1 MSRVTIKGYFETG
14 FTGDNYPLNLTVL
27 TNSAKAVVDFTVAMG
42 TQGYVELIQ
51 VDGLTELDLLATAL
65 GVGGTGRPYAG
76 TLSDMDY
83 LIIDDITAGSSVGF
97 VAYRVLGYRMIDN
110 ATAKVFIEKDPWLTL
125 MQNTGPGTSNTA
137 SIEVLDGI
145 TERVTYHPSQSATL
159 ADIPV
164 EEDPLLVPAH
174 PLTLAFAGNVRPD
187 LGTGESDGYYTIL
200 ESALNLGLMGKN
212 YLDGNT
218 GVAYLYETTT
228 GEQVSVPMP
237 EYITKNDETT
247 ARIIREDDYTLP
259 TKTPGTAY
267 WSLSNNNVKKG
278 LEVANSL
285 GLTDAI
291 VSSFQLPF
299 RYGTAVTSSDGLGRV
314 EYISGFWKDLGFE
327 SSFTPTTDF
336 SFDYDNG
343 GNYHNK
349 RIMLGSMNKYVL
361 KATSSGESIEFN
373 PEELLGNNAS
383 YPTPIVLTD
392 PRSDGKV
399 YFRWKR
405 VKRIN
410 GLTAT
415 LAEFMMY
422 AIKGLPWQNA
432 PQVYTQ
438 KSGSAIDNLN
448 YQVDKD
454 ISNAMFD
461 VSQSNAFK
469 NFKNVAMGGLNSA
482 INGGR
487 PATNW
492 NGHGSFTKDPS
503 FYAFNQEILQ
513 NASQNINRD
522 KDFAISQKIVSPRVT
537 FPINQTMRDYMGET
551 VIPYR
556 VKPVHEDLVRMDKLL
571 TMYGIRWTRALQA
584 SDFTQGTN
592 FAYVKAH
599 NVKIRYDG
607 SGTSVL
613 KIYQASSRLS
623 DQVSALLDGGVRIWK
638 VKPDYSY
645 YSQAN

>member
-27 TNSAKAVVDFTVAMG
+27 TSSSKAVVDFTVAMG

-51 VDGLTELDLLATAL
+51 VDGLTELDLLVTAL
-65 GVGGTGRPYAG
+65 GSGGTGQPYAG

-83 LIIDDITAGSSVGF
+83 LILDDITAGSSVGF
-97 VAYRVLGYRMIDN
+97 IAYRVLGYRMIDN
-110 ATAKVFIEKDPWLTL
+110 ATAKVFLEKDPWLTL
-125 MQNTGPGTSNTA
+125 MQNTGPGTMTNA

-145 TERVTYHPSQSATL
+145 TERVTYHPSQTATL

-164 EEDPLLVPAH
+164 EEDPLLVPSH
-174 PLTLAFAGNVRPD
+174 PLTLAFAGNVKPD
-187 LGTGESDGYYTIL
+187 IGTGEYDHTVI
-200 ESALNLGLMGKN
+200 ESALNLGKMGKD

-237 EYITKNDETT
+237 EYISGSQETVST
-247 ARIIREDDYTLP
+247 ITGVGSTR
-259 TKTPGTAY
+259 TPGTAY
-267 WSLSNNNVKKG
+267 WDLGNVNVKKG
-278 LEVANSL
+278 LEIANSL

-291 VSSFQLPF
+291 VSSYILPAG
-299 RYGTAVTSSDGLGRV
+299 YGTITTSSDGLGRV
-314 EYISGFWKDLGFE
+314 ETITGKRISLG
-327 SSFTPTTDF
+327 SAD
-336 SFDYDNG
+336 SFDPSAGFYFGYN
-343 GNYHNK
+343 NTVKNK
-349 RIMLGSMNKYVL
+349 RVLLGSMNKYILQV
-361 KATSSGESIEFN
+361 SSTGENIEFN
-373 PEELLGNNAS
+373 PEELLYGSNPES
-383 YPTPIVLTD
+383 SCPYPAMLTD
-392 PRSDGKV
+392 PRSEGKA
-399 YFRWKR
+399 YFRWGITKH
-405 VKRIN
+405 IN
-410 GLTAT
+410 GLTGDVAD
-415 LAEFMMY
+415 FMVY
-422 AIKGLPWQNA
+422 SIKGLGWQNA

-461 VSQSNAFK
+461 VSQTNALK

-482 INGGR
+482 LNGGR

-492 NGHGSFTKDPS
+492 NGHGSFTRDPA
-503 FYAFNQEILQ
+503 FYAYNQEILQ
-513 NASQNINRD
+513 NSAQNINRN
-522 KDFAISQKIVSPRVT
+522 KDFAISQKVVSPRVT
-537 FPINQTMRDYMGET
+537 FPINQTMRDYNGET

-556 VKPVHEDLVRMDKLL
+556 VHPVDADLERMDKLL

-584 SDFTQGTN
+584 TDFTQGTY

-599 NVKIRYDG
+599 NVKIRHDG
-607 SGTSVL
+607 SGTTTL
-613 KIYQASSRLS
+613 KIYQAGSRLS
-623 DQVSALLDGGVRIWK
+623 DQVSELLEGGVRIWK